1 MTRPAPDSAT
11 LDRLAGVVGERYALR
26 SGDEMAPYLVEQRN
40 RYFGKA
46 AMVLRPGSTEEVS
59 QLLKIADETGTAI
72 VPQGGNTGLVGAQ
85 TPFEHGGEVVLS
97 LGRMNRIRSLDPLD
111 NTITVDAG
119 CILATIQTAADEVD
133 RLFPLSLGSEGS
145 CQIGGNLSSN
155 AGGIGVLAYGN
166 ARALVLGLEVV
177 LADGRI
183 WNGLR
188 ALRKDNTGYDLRDLF
203 VGAEGTLGVITGAVL
218 KLFPKPRDTAT
229 AFIAVPSP
237 AAAVELL
244 SLASGISGN
253 RVTGFE
259 IMPRFG
265 LDIVLRHGEGS
276 RDPIAGEHPWYVL
289 MDLSGGEAEGV
300 LRAPSEAILE
310 TGFEKGLV
318 LDATIA
324 ESKAQA
330 DALWYLRFA
339 LSELQ
344 KFEGGSIK
352 HDVSVPV
359 SRMPEFIEQGC
370 AAAVALIPGS
380 RPLPFGH
387 IGDGNV
393 HFNISQPVGA
403 DTKEFL
409 SRWEEMNDA
418 IHDLV
423 LAHHGSVSAEHGIG
437 RMKSH
442 MMTAIKSP
450 VELEMMRS
458 IKHLFDPKNILNP
471 GKMLPPDGGRS

>member
-1 MTRPAPDSAT
+1 MTRPAPSAAT
-11 LDRLAGVVGERYALR
+11 LDRLAAVVGERHALR
-26 SGDEMAPYLVEQRN
+26 GGDDMAPYLVEQRN

-59 QLLKIADETGTAI
+59 RLLKIASETGTAI

-85 TPFEHGGEVVLS
+85 TPFEHGREVVLS
-97 LGRMNRIRSLDPLD
+97 LGRMNRIRAIDPLD
-111 NTITVDAG
+111 NTITVEAG
-119 CILATIQTAADEVD
+119 CILATVQAEADRVD
-133 RLFPLSLGSEGS
+133 RLFPLSLGAEGS

-166 ARALVLGLEVV
+166 ARNLVLGLEVV
-177 LADGRI
+177 LADGRV
-183 WNGLR
+183 WDGLR

-203 VGAEGTLGVITGAVL
+203 IGAEGTLGIITGAVL
-218 KLFPKPRDTAT
+218 RLLPKPRDTAT

-237 AAAVELL
+237 AAAVALL
-244 SLASGISGN
+244 SLASEISGN

-259 IMPRFG
+259 LMPRFG
-265 LDIVLRHGEGS
+265 LDIVLRHVDGA

-289 MDLSGGEAEGV
+289 MELAGGEAEGV
-300 LRAPSEAILE
+300 LRGPCESVLEAGLE
-310 TGFEKGLV
+310 HGLII
-318 LDATIA
+318 DATIA
-324 ESKAQA
+324 ESKAQS
-330 DALWYLRFA
+330 DAFWYIRFA
-339 LSELQ
+339 LAEFQ

-359 SRMPEFIEQGC
+359 STMPEFIEEGC
-370 AAAVALIPGS
+370 AAAIDLIPGC

-403 DTKEFL
+403 DTHAFL
-409 SRWEEMNDA
+409 GRWEEMNDV
-418 IHDLV
+418 IHSLV
-423 LAHHGSVSAEHGIG
+423 LSHNGSISAEHGIG

-442 MMTAIKSP
+442 MMAAIKSP
-450 VELEMMRS
+450 VELELMRGL
-458 IKHLFDPKNILNP
+458 KRLFDPDNILNP
-471 GKMLPPDGGRS
+471 GKLLPPEEDRS

>member
-1 MTRPAPDSAT
+1 
-11 LDRLAGVVGERYALR
+11 
-26 SGDEMAPYLVEQRN
+26 
-40 RYFGKA
+40 
-46 AMVLRPGSTEEVS
+46 
-59 QLLKIADETGTAI
+59 
-72 VPQGGNTGLVGAQ
+72 
-85 TPFEHGGEVVLS
+85 
-97 LGRMNRIRSLDPLD
+97 
-111 NTITVDAG
+111 
-119 CILATIQTAADEVD
+119 
-133 RLFPLSLGSEGS
+133 
-145 CQIGGNLSSN
+145 
-155 AGGIGVLAYGN
+155 
-166 ARALVLGLEVV
+166 
-177 LADGRI
+177 
-183 WNGLR
+183 
-188 ALRKDNTGYDLRDLF
+188 
-203 VGAEGTLGVITGAVL
+203 VL

-265 LDIVLRHGEGS
+265 LDIVLRHVDGT
-276 RDPIAGEHPWYVL
+276 RDPIAGEYPWYVL

-300 LRAPSEAILE
+300 LRAPCEAILE

-324 ESKAQA
+324 ESKAQS
-330 DALWYLRFA
+330 DAFWYIRFA
-339 LSELQ
+339 LAEFQ

-359 SRMPEFIEQGC
+359 SKMPEFIEQGC
-370 AAAVALIPGS
+370 AAAVALVPGC

-418 IHDLV
+418 IHALV
-423 LAHHGSVSAEHGIG
+423 LAHNGSVSAEHGIG

-471 GKMLPPDGGRS
+471 GKMLPPEGRPS